1 MDDGFEL
8 LEQKV
13 HKAAARLRELAGER
27 DALRAEAASLRAE
40 TESLKARLHK
50 AEEEAR
56 SGDSRA
62 QPELRARAEK
72 AERELAA
79 LQHDREE
86 LRGRVAKL
94 IELLESLG

>member
-13 HKAAARLRELAGER
+13 HKAAARLRELAAER
-27 DALRAEAASLRAE
+27 DALRSEAASLRAE

-50 AEEEAR
+50 ADEEAR
-56 SGDSRA
+56 SGGGRG

-79 LQHDREE
+79 LREE
-86 LRGRVAKL
+86 RGELRRRVARMV
-94 IELLESLG
+94 ELLDSL